1 MCALLL
7 LWLTLAAASGDY
19 SVPSL
24 EPCFPHQPGSDKKR
38 LYGMPCLLSHSH
50 DNYDQ
55 ETTPEERMSTIH
67 FPLAFTIGPGIQRAI
82 RGLQGLEYLL
92 HAVRIPSPLR
102 LIGKL
107 ILRILSNSY

>member
-1 MCALLL
+1 MADDVLPSL
-7 LWLTLAAASGDY
+7 
-19 SVPSL
+19 SL
-24 EPCFPHQPGSDKKR
+24 EPCFPESAGKRR

-67 FPLAFTIGPGIQRAI
+67 FPLAFLMGPNIR
-82 RGLQGLEYLL
+82 RGLRTLNGLEYLL
-92 HAVRIPSPLR
+92 HAFHLPSPLR
-102 LIGKL
+102 LIGKI